1 MRGKNPTAFKKERTE
16 KWKKLNTKSKKDGK
30 VLSPTPLTTTMEPVV
45 SGEVGVGGS

>member
-1 MRGKNPTAFKKERTE
+1 MRGKNPTAFKNKRTE

-30 VLSPTPLTTTMEPVV
+30 ALSPTPLTTMEPVV

>member
-1 MRGKNPTAFKKERTE
+1 MRGKNPIAFKNKRTE

-30 VLSPTPLTTTMEPVV
+30 VLSPTPLTTMEPIV